1 MASSKAL
8 LDLERR
14 PDLGEL
20 QRDAG
25 HRDIDERAVDRTE
38 VLVRGQQQVTGDV
51 PADPDRH
58 RQRLIDC
65 IVRDQVAPVVAA
77 VR

>member
-14 PDLGEL
+14 ADLGEL

-38 VLVRGQQQVTGDV
+38 IVLRGQQQMTGDV
-51 PADPDRH
+51 LADPDRH
-58 RQRLIDC
+58 R
-65 IVRDQVAPVVAA
+65 
-77 VR
+77 